1 VARLERDR
9 FDVAIRL
16 ATIGTLATAVWLPV
30 SGLGGVGSL
39 DSGRR
44 LVPVLIATVIYGS
57 LHFWHVWW
65 AVRGVRSPYW
75 GWTLAALAVTVF
87 AFLPFVDS
95 VWGRMLQVLGGS
107 CLILLPL
114 PWSFAAV
121 AVIGAAIYPLGNALG
136 FADRFWYVFMGYLL
150 FAIGDGVLVYLTVAL
165 RRLKAS
171 RTELAEDAVVRER
184 LRIDAELRGT
194 IGTELAGIVARG
206 ERAGE
211 RATPEE
217 LRAELSGLADASRQ
231 TLTGVRQTVRGYQQV
246 SLRAELDT
254 AITLLAAGGVQ
265 TTVIGTDG
273 PPVVVD
279 DEMRATLRAGVATLL
294 RDGGPARRC
303 VIEVL
308 WEDRPRLRITSATV
322 SR

>member
-1 VARLERDR
+1 
-9 FDVAIRL
+9 
-16 ATIGTLATAVWLPV
+16 
-30 SGLGGVGSL
+30 
-39 DSGRR
+39 
-44 LVPVLIATVIYGS
+44 VLIASVIYGS

-65 AVRGVRSPYW
+65 AVRGVRPPYW
-75 GWTLAALAVTVF
+75 GWSLAALAVTVA

-95 VWGRMLQVLGGS
+95 VWGRMLQVLGAS

-114 PWSFAAV
+114 PWSAV
-121 AVIGAAIYPLGNALG
+121 ALTVIGAAIFPLGGMLG
-136 FADRFWYVFMGYLL
+136 FADRFWYVFMGYLM

-184 LRIDAELRGT
+184 LRIDAELRDT
-194 IGTELAGIVARG
+194 IGTELSGIVSRG
-206 ERAGE
+206 KRAE
-211 RATPEE
+211 AADTPEE
-217 LRAELSGLADASRQ
+217 LRAQLNRIADASRQ
-231 TLTGVRQTVRGYQQV
+231 TLTGVRHTVRGYQQV

-279 DEMRATLRAGVATLL
+279 DEMRATLRAGIAALL
-294 RDGGPARRC
+294 RDSGPARRA

-308 WEDRPRLRITSATV
+308 WDDRPRLRITSGTE
-322 SR
+322 SQ